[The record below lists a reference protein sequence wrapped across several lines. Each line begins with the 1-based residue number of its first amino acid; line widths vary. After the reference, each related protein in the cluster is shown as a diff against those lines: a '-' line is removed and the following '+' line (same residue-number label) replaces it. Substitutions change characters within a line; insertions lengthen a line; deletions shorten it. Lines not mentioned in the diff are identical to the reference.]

1 MQQSGAVHSPEIIL
15 SRVRFQGANQWE
27 EPAIRLQ
34 SFCWFTTAYDLLS
47 CHPWPCMLLNL
58 RFQADSNP
66 SLSATVSNTYRS
78 HLLFH
83 LPFNAN
89 AVTFLLATAISAIA
103 AVP

>member
-1 MQQSGAVHSPEIIL
+1 MFVRGNCCNQAITLVENYCGRGAARVQLLPSQARRVQHTMELPSCQQVLA
-15 SRVRFQGANQWE
+15 SRFSQRE
-27 EPAIRLQ
+27 
-34 SFCWFTTAYDLLS
+34 
-47 CHPWPCMLLNL
+47 
-58 RFQADSNP
+58 NP